1 MELVEAVGTRIADLL
16 KAQNKSQYR
25 LIIETY
31 LSKNAVLSIMRNRS
45 KDVKLSTI
53 CLIAEFFGMS
63 LSEFFDCDYF
73 KNIDI

>member
-25 LIIETY
+25 LIKETY

>member
-1 MELVEAVGTRIADLL
+1 MKLVEALGTRIADLL

-25 LIIETY
+25 LIKETY

>member
-25 LIIETY
+25 LIKETY

-53 CLIAEFFGMS
+53 CLIADFFSMS

>member
-25 LIIETY
+25 LIKETY

-53 CLIAEFFGMS
+53 YLIADFFGMS

>member
-25 LIIETY
+25 LIKETY

-53 CLIAEFFGMS
+53 YLIAEFFGMS

>member
-1 MELVEAVGTRIADLL
+1 MKLVEALGTRIADLL

-25 LIIETY
+25 LIKETY

-53 CLIAEFFGMS
+53 YLIADFFGMS

>member
-25 LIIETY
+25 LIKETY

-53 CLIAEFFGMS
+53 YFIADFFGMS
-63 LSEFFDCDYF
+63 ISEFFDCDYF

>member
-25 LIIETY
+25 LIKETY

-53 CLIAEFFGMS
+53 CLIADFFGMS
-63 LSEFFDCDYF
+63 ISEFFDCDYF

>member
-25 LIIETY
+25 LIKETY

-53 CLIAEFFGMS
+53 YLIADFFGMS
-63 LSEFFDCDYF
+63 ISEFFDCDYF